1 MRFRC
6 VKGTA
11 EALTISVTLDR
22 NQRRYG
28 QGQIPSQ
35 KVDPMIHAAY
45 TPSTTA
51 VGSSLALTALL
62 GLLPLVV
69 FFILLGVFKV
79 KTHVCAIISLAAAL
93 AAAIFAFGMPVDLA
107 LLSAT
112 QGAAFGLFP
121 IVYIVIMAV
130 WLYNLT
136 EKTGRSEDVRRV
148 FAAVGKGDMRVQ
160 ALLIGFCFCGLM
172 EGLAGFGAPVAI
184 SCAMLLALGVPA
196 IKAALVTMVGNALNV
211 CFGAMAIPVTTAAKL
226 GNSSADAVGAT
237 QGRITPLFLC
247 WIPVLLL
254 GILDGKRGMK
264 QAWPAALVAGVT
276 MGLGHI
282 LAANF
287 LSYELTAVFAS
298 LLSFASVTL
307 LLRVWRPR
315 TPEEQMSE
323 ASSEKLSGSRVALGL
338 LPYWL
343 VVVIFAVAKLWTAGI
358 DVPKALESTDVTFG
372 WPGLDG
378 QLIDAKG
385 QAVKATQFT
394 FSWLSSPGTMLLL
407 TGLIVAFVYGKS
419 SSGGK
424 YPFSFG
430 KGMTTLWKTVVD
442 LKLAILTIAVVMA
455 LAYVMNF
462 SGQTVAIGTWL
473 AAAGGAFAFLSPI
486 LGWVGT
492 AVTGS
497 ATSAGALF
505 ANLQSTAGAKAG
517 ISTQLLLAA
526 NEIGGGI
533 GKIVSPQNLA
543 IAATA
548 IKEPGSESTLL
559 RKAAPYSIAFI
570 ALLGMIVVLASS
582 GTLGFL
588 VTN

>member
-1 MRFRC
+1 M
-6 VKGTA
+6 TYA
-11 EALTISVTLDR
+11 D
-22 NQRRYG
+22 
-28 QGQIPSQ
+28 
-35 KVDPMIHAAY
+35 Y

-51 VGSSLALTALL
+51 VGSSLTLTALL

-69 FFILLGVFKV
+69 FFVLLGVFKV
-79 KTHVCAIISLAAAL
+79 KTHVCAIVSLVAAL
-93 AAAIFAFGMPVDLA
+93 AAAILGFAMPVDLA
-107 LLSAT
+107 LLSAA

-136 EKTGRSEDVRRV
+136 ERTGRSEDVRRV
-148 FAAVGKGDMRVQ
+148 FSAVGKGDMRVQ

-226 GNSSADAVGAT
+226 GNSSADAVGGT

-276 MGLGHI
+276 MGLGHVV
-282 LAANF
+282 AASY

-307 LLRVWRPR
+307 LLRVWHPA
-315 TPEEQMSE
+315 TPNEQLSE
-323 ASSEKLSGSRVALGL
+323 TSSEKLNGSRVALGL

-343 VVVIFAVAKLWTAGI
+343 VVVIFAIAKLWTVGI
-358 DVPKALESTDVTFG
+358 DVPQALASTDLTFG
-372 WPGLDG
+372 WPGLNGNLLGSDG
-378 QLIDAKG
+378 
-385 QAVKATQFT
+385 KASTATEFT
-394 FSWLSSPGTMLLL
+394 FSWLSSPGTMLLV
-407 TGLIVAFVYGKS
+407 TGVIVAIVYGAN
-419 SSGGK
+419 SSGGT
-424 YPFSFG
+424 YPFSFRRA
-430 KGMTTLWKTVVD
+430 MATLIETTVE
-442 LKLAILTIAVVMA
+442 LKLAILTITVVMA

-462 SGQTVAIGTWL
+462 SGQTVSIGTWL

-505 ANLQSTAGAKAG
+505 ANLQSTAGMKAG

-588 VTN
+588 IAK

>member
-1 MRFRC
+1 
-6 VKGTA
+6 
-11 EALTISVTLDR
+11 
-22 NQRRYG
+22 
-28 QGQIPSQ
+28 
-35 KVDPMIHAAY
+35 MIHAAY

-315 TPEEQMSE
+315 TPEEQLSE
-323 ASSEKLSGSRVALGL
+323 TSSEKLSGSRVALGL

>member
-1 MRFRC
+1 
-6 VKGTA
+6 
-11 EALTISVTLDR
+11 
-22 NQRRYG
+22 
-28 QGQIPSQ
+28 
-35 KVDPMIHAAY
+35 MIHAAY

-315 TPEEQMSE
+315 TPEEQMSD

-343 VVVIFAVAKLWTAGI
+343 VVIIFAVAKLWTAGI

>member
-1 MRFRC
+1 
-6 VKGTA
+6 
-11 EALTISVTLDR
+11 
-22 NQRRYG
+22 
-28 QGQIPSQ
+28 
-35 KVDPMIHAAY
+35 MIHAAY

-69 FFILLGVFKV
+69 FFVLLGVFKV

-93 AAAIFAFGMPVDLA
+93 AAAILAFSMPVDLA

-264 QAWPAALVAGVT
+264 QAWPAALAAGVT

-307 LLRVWRPR
+307 LLRAWRPR
-315 TPEEQMSE
+315 TPEEQLSE
-323 ASSEKLSGSRVALGL
+323 TSSEKLSGSRVALGL

-378 QLIDAKG
+378 QLVDAKG

-407 TGLIVAFVYGKS
+407 TGLIVALVYGKS

-430 KGMTTLWKTVVD
+430 KGMTTLWKTVAD

-517 ISTQLLLAA
+517 ISAQLLLAA

-588 VTN
+588 ITN

>member
-1 MRFRC
+1 
-6 VKGTA
+6 
-11 EALTISVTLDR
+11 
-22 NQRRYG
+22 
-28 QGQIPSQ
+28 
-35 KVDPMIHAAY
+35 MIHAAY

-69 FFILLGVFKV
+69 FFVLLGVFKV

-93 AAAIFAFGMPVDLA
+93 AAAILAFSMPVDLA

-264 QAWPAALVAGVT
+264 QAWPAALAAGVT

-307 LLRVWRPR
+307 LLRAWRPR
-315 TPEEQMSE
+315 TPEEQLSE
-323 ASSEKLSGSRVALGL
+323 TSSEKLSGSRVALGL

-407 TGLIVAFVYGKS
+407 TGLIVALVYGKS

-588 VTN
+588 ITN

>member
-1 MRFRC
+1 
-6 VKGTA
+6 
-11 EALTISVTLDR
+11 
-22 NQRRYG
+22 
-28 QGQIPSQ
+28 
-35 KVDPMIHAAY
+35 MIHAAY

-69 FFILLGVFKV
+69 FFVLLGVFKV

-264 QAWPAALVAGVT
+264 QAWPAALAAGVT